1 MEPHT
6 LLLYY
11 ILRPLADP
19 EALGL
24 WQRELCVRLGLRGRV
39 VVSPQGMHGVVY
51 GGNAALAH
59 YACAT
64 KEHPALAALQFR
76 GSQVEETGV
85 PGLEVTVQD
94 ELVAFGAAAE
104 LQIGTDGV
112 IGGGRRLTPRQ
123 LHALLA
129 ARGREVVLLDGR
141 NRYEAEIG
149 RFRGAVA
156 PDVNAARELLE
167 QLDGGRFDHL
177 KDRPVV
183 TYSTGGVRS
192 EILSTLMVN
201 RGFREVYQLDGG
213 IVSYGRD
220 FADDGLWQGA
230 LYVLDDRVRIAF
242 SDHPAVLG
250 CCEACGAGTHLYRE
264 CVAPLC
270 RGRALLCNA
279 CADFP
284 LCAAHR
290 N

>member
-1 MEPHT
+1 MVPRT

-11 ILRPLADP
+11 ALRPLADP
-19 EALGL
+19 EAVRL
-24 WQRELCVRLGLRGRV
+24 WQRELCARLGLRGRV
-39 VVSPQGMHGVVY
+39 VVSPQGLHGMVC
-51 GGNAALAH
+51 GADDRLAH
-59 YACAT
+59 YASAT
-64 KEHPALAALQFR
+64 RDHPALVDLQFR
-76 GSQVEETGV
+76 TSAFQETGL

-94 ELVAFGAAAE
+94 ELVPFGAADEVQVGDA
-104 LQIGTDGV
+104 GV
-112 IGGGRRLTPRQ
+112 VGAGRHLTPHQ

-129 ARGREVVLLDGR
+129 SGGDEVVLLDGR
-141 NRYEAEIG
+141 NRCETEIG
-149 RFRGAVA
+149 RFRGALA
-156 PDVNAARELLE
+156 PDVNAARELLA
-167 QLDGGRFDHL
+167 QLDGGRFDDL
-177 KDRPVV
+177 KERSVV
-183 TYSTGGVRS
+183 TYCTGGLRS

-213 IVSYGRD
+213 IVSYGRE
-220 FADDGLWQGA
+220 FADDGLWEGA

-250 CCEACGAGTHLYRE
+250 HCETCGAGSHLYRE

-279 CADFP
+279 CADFA